1 MQEQAM
7 FRYNRNACSQHKAL
21 SIKFT
26 LFISI
31 SMARPRKKADEKRN
45 IPIAVKLNQSEHKK
59 LVELMEYA
67 ESSASEVIR
76 QLVFKKRILKP
87 KKSAI
92 DVQTY
97 TELRRIGNNLNQYVK
112 QIHQRKIS
120 EIDRSFLRQLQEL
133 LNDVSKRLL
142 ES

>member
-1 MQEQAM
+1 M
-7 FRYNRNACSQHKAL
+7 FRYNRNACSQHKAR
-21 SIKFT
+21 SINSLCSF
-26 LFISI
+26 LLVWLDLE
-31 SMARPRKKADEKRN
+31 KADEKRN

-87 KKSAI
+87 KKSVLDA
-92 DVQTY
+92 QTY

-120 EIDRSFLRQLQEL
+120 DIDKAFLERLQEM
-133 LNDVSKRLL
+133 LNDITTRLL